1 MFGSPQ
7 ASVSIKIYQISGA
20 VGGGIFVSYQKP
32 VFFLLDHFAS
42 MTNILKVSSLDWLGG
57 YAIPYGFQSASGEFM
72 ARRYSTKSIVITIA
86 VIVSAYYGYGYFF
99 GHGAGD
105 QMGGA
110 PPVSVAEV
118 IEKEV
123 RGWNEFS
130 GKLVAVDQVEIRPR
144 VSGTIES
151 IHFVDG
157 AMVNK
162 GDLLFVIDP
171 RPYQAAF
178 ESANALWVL
187 AEEDLKRAQAL
198 LSSKSVPQRDYDQRK
213 NAAEVAKAN
222 YTKAKLDLEYTT
234 IRSPISGRASRA
246 EITVGNLV
254 ESGTGQ
260 SPLLTTIVSSSPI
273 YADFEIDETTFLKY
287 AGAGVTNNQSATKIP
302 VTLSVDKLTREG
314 HVASFDN
321 KVNNT
326 SGTVRVRAIFDNA
339 DGALVTGLFAR
350 IKIGNPESKKSILI
364 TERAIGTDQNKK
376 FVLVVNGENKTENRS
391 VKLGGIADGMRVVEE
406 GLKPGEKIIVNGLQ
420 RVMMPNQPVTPEIV
434 TMDGAGTPPEPQPAP
449 KE

>member
-1 MFGSPQ
+1 
-7 ASVSIKIYQISGA
+7 
-20 VGGGIFVSYQKP
+20 
-32 VFFLLDHFAS
+32 
-42 MTNILKVSSLDWLGG
+42 
-57 YAIPYGFQSASGEFM
+57 M

-86 VIVSAYYGYGYFF
+86 VIAGAYYAYTHFF
-99 GHGAGD
+99 GQGAGD

-157 AMVNK
+157 AAVNK

-178 ESANALWVL
+178 ESANSLWVM
-187 AEEDLKRAQAL
+187 AEADLKRAESL
-198 LSSKSVPQRDYDQRK
+198 IKSKTIPQRDYDQRN
-213 NAAEVAKAN
+213 NAAETAKAN

-234 IRSPISGRASRA
+234 IRSPIAGRASRA

-254 ESGTGQ
+254 EAGGGA
-260 SPLLTTIVSSSPI
+260 PLLTTIVSSSPI
-273 YADFEIDETTFLKY
+273 YADFEIDESTFLKY
-287 AGAGVTNNQSATKIP
+287 ASAGVTNNQSASSIP
-302 VTLSVDKLTREG
+302 VTLIVDELTREG

-326 SGTVRVRAIFDNA
+326 SGTVRVRAIFDNN

-350 IKIGNPESKKSILI
+350 VKIGNPEAKKSILI
-364 TERAIGTDQNKK
+364 TDRAIGTDQNKK
-376 FVLVVNGENKTENRS
+376 FVLVVNGENKAERRY
-391 VKLGGIADGMRVVEE
+391 VKLGGIADDLRVVED
-406 GLKPGEKIIVNGLQ
+406 GLKSGEKIIVSGLQ

-434 TMDGAGTPPEPQPAP
+434 AMDGSGETPKPAPAEAP